1 MNNYH
6 YADSMNGGI
15 NVRNALLGKKIIGY
29 SISLLFAVAIAALA
43 GCGGAGGAAGTTTGS
58 TAADAIAL
66 GTSVTSI
73 KTDNS
78 DSATLTATP
87 TASNAALPGV
97 VVTFATT
104 SGNLSALTA
113 TTDSTGKAT
122 VTLSSGASD
131 FSNRTATVT
140 ATANGKTASIPVLIN
155 GSTLELAVSATALQ
169 VGAGTITAVA
179 TAKDAGGTGKNAQ
192 TVRFSIGATSTGAA
206 TLSAT
211 TLATGVTGA
220 TSNVTLTPTSAG
232 IVVVTAEWLDSSGA
246 VSVTA
251 TQNVT
256 VTPAAGVAFAITT
269 PATDP
274 VSLTTAAAQ
283 ALAITVPA
291 TINSTNVASVRIS
304 STAGT
309 WVGVTQVTASASSIT
324 QTPVANAVAATFT
337 APGNSGTVTVQV
349 DALDVSSAV
358 LSTLT
363 RTFAVSAPAAAAI
376 SLNLQT
382 SVSTIAPS
390 SGSNSSTATLTATV
404 RDAANNSVGNAAVMF
419 ELLGTTGS
427 GESISPAVSYTDST
441 GKATATF
448 TAGSAPTAGPIYA
461 RARVVGQACTVSPPG
476 LDPNALCGST
486 PLTVAS
492 TAVSIS
498 LGFGT
503 TISDTANATQYL
515 LPGSVLVVDTNGSAV
530 PGATVTLT
538 VFPYQYRNGSITVGA
553 AGCVAPATTF
563 VASEDVNRNGI
574 LDTGEDTPLAQTAD
588 QIAAGAISVNGVLS
602 PPQAAGGA
610 IPVTVTTDSNGAA
623 TFNLQYP
630 KSSAYFIRDE
640 VTARVT
646 VSGTERSA
654 QTTFTLPMSIADS
667 GTSNVCALARAAT
680 Y

>member
-1 MNNYH
+1 MR
-6 YADSMNGGI
+6 
-15 NVRNALLGKKIIGY
+15 NVFLGKEIIGF
-29 SISLLFAVAIAALA
+29 SMPFLFAVAIAALA
-43 GCGGAGGAAGTTTGS
+43 GCGGAGGAAGTTTGG
-58 TAADAIAL
+58 TTADAIAL

-78 DSATLTATP
+78 NSATLTATP

-97 VVTFATT
+97 VVTFTTT

-155 GSTLELAVSATALQ
+155 GSTLELAVSATSLQ
-169 VGAGTITAVA
+169 VGAGTITVAA

-211 TLATGVTGA
+211 TLATGVTGS

-232 IVVVTAEWLDSSGA
+232 VVVVTAEWLDSSGA

-256 VTPAAGVAFAITT
+256 VLPAAGIAFAITT

-274 VSLTTAAAQ
+274 VALATAAAQ
-283 ALAITVPA
+283 ALAVTVPA
-291 TINSTNVASVRIS
+291 TINGTAVASVRIS

-309 WVGVTQVTASASSIT
+309 WTGAVPVTGPASSIT

-349 DALDVSSAV
+349 DALDASSTV
-358 LSTLT
+358 LSTLI
-363 RTFAVSAPAAAAI
+363 RTFAVSAPAAAAN

-382 SVSTIAPS
+382 SVATIAPS

-404 RDAANNSVGNAAVMF
+404 RDGSNNSVGNAAVMF

-427 GESISPAVSYTDST
+427 GENVSPAVAYTDST

-448 TAGSAPTAGPIYA
+448 TAGSAPTTGPIYA
-461 RARVVGQACTVSPPG
+461 RARVVGQVCTGSPQSTP
-476 LDPNALCGST
+476 PVAETNALCGST

-503 TISDTANATQYL
+503 TISDTANATQYV
-515 LPGSVLVVDTNGSAV
+515 LPGSVLVVNSNGSAV
-530 PGATVTLT
+530 SGATVTLT

-553 AGCVAPATTF
+553 AGCVAPATAF
-563 VASEDVNRNGI
+563 VDSEDVNRNGI
-574 LDTGEDTPLAQTAD
+574 LDTGEDTPLAQTAG
-588 QIAAGAISVNGVLS
+588 QIAAGAISANGVLS

-630 KSSAYFIRDE
+630 KSSAFFIRDE

-654 QTTFTLPMSIADS
+654 QTTFTLPMSVADS
-667 GTSNVCALARAAT
+667 GTPNVCALARTAT